1 MGPSRA
7 IIIVADDYGIGPE
20 TSRGILDLAKTG
32 HLSATVLLVNTPT
45 AESAVLAWRRA
56 GEPLELGW
64 HPNLT
69 LDRPI
74 SEPSRVP
81 SLVDRAG
88 EFWKLNRFLVR
99 ASLGLIRAMDVA
111 TELQAQYDRFCYLV
125 GHVPRLVNSHQ
136 HVALFGPVG
145 TVLLKIL
152 ARQTPTPYLRRI
164 GEPISTLWSVA
175 GARFKRI
182 VLARRGQRLARLSRR
197 SGFPGCDVLAG
208 ITDPRCVFDQ
218 HFFARWLHRVPGD
231 SVEFMCHPGYQD
243 ETLIDRDCPAGP
255 GIWRRARELELM
267 HRPDFASLVSLAGFR
282 IATVD
287 NFIARPAASAA

>member
-1 MGPSRA
+1 MGQSRA
-7 IIIVADDYGIGPE
+7 IVIVADDYGIGPE

-32 HLSATVLLVNTPT
+32 RLSATVLLVNTPT

-81 SLVDRAG
+81 SLVNRAG

-145 TVLLKIL
+145 IVLLKL
-152 ARQTPTPYLRRI
+152 LTRQTPRPYLRRI
-164 GEPISTLWSVA
+164 GEPISTLWCIP

-182 VLARRGQRLARLSRR
+182 VLARRGRRFAQLSRG

-208 ITDPRCVFDQ
+208 ITDPSCVVDQ
-218 HFFARWLHRVPGD
+218 YFFARWLHRIPD
-231 SVEFMCHPGYQD
+231 NSVEFMCHPGYRD
-243 ETLIDRDCPAGP
+243 ETLIDRDCSAGP
-255 GIWRRARELELM
+255 GIWRRVGELELM
-267 HRPDFASLVSLAGFR
+267 QRPDFASLVNLAGFH
-282 IATVD
+282 IATLGD
-287 NFIARPAASAA
+287 FIARPAASAA